1 MALPPLTPTHTS
13 PQGAPLGRARSILLI
28 VISLL
33 LALSF
38 IFLWTTRGAMA
49 HLPFLAQQRAQSVGG
64 TLVDTSPWDTA
75 QALAPLAVTAEEIR
89 YAREAQRLA
98 DHDVDQA
105 FASALRQATLKQ
117 QRRVLTGQAL
127 QLSQQIQQIQ
137 QLIKED
143 QAQVD
148 ALSHGTSS
156 ASAPASGSPST
167 GDDALDVAK
176 AQLGLD
182 TDELADAQRDLQRA
196 SGDQS
201 VRIQEELTAHEASM
215 RQYDNEAKDDGQ
227 IAVLSEKKHSTL
239 LSRIQAWFGQNT
251 RYSLILQAQQKAQAA
266 AQALIAK
273 HNQLE
278 AQANAAAA
286 PGAQSSGSFS
296 ALDLLRQRRATR
308 QILSIYDDRIQTEQQ
323 LATVY
328 EKWAAQVQL
337 QHSIVLHLMLQ
348 SFALILFIALGM
360 VIGDVVVRHLMN
372 RMHSERRQTE
382 TLRNITEV
390 GIQVVGIVLILLII
404 FGAPQQTP
412 TILGLATAALTIAL
426 QDFILAFLG
435 WFVLVGRHGIHVG
448 DWVEINGVGGEVTE
462 VGLFRTTLLETG
474 SLADKGHPTGRHIT
488 FINSFAIRGQFFNFS
503 TAGQWMWDE
512 IKIDVPATDDLHA
525 VVEGIHKLA
534 LEETERNAREAEKEW
549 KRGTRGEGL
558 NRFSATPAVD
568 LRPTGSG
575 VEVDIRYVTRASERF
590 DLRNRL
596 YDRIV
601 QLLRRGA
608 GGLPQSHDAASPA
621 QEPASPSD

>member
-1 MALPPLTPTHTS
+1 
-13 PQGAPLGRARSILLI
+13 
-28 VISLL
+28 
-33 LALSF
+33 
-38 IFLWTTRGAMA
+38 
-49 HLPFLAQQRAQSVGG
+49 
-64 TLVDTSPWDTA
+64 
-75 QALAPLAVTAEEIR
+75 
-89 YAREAQRLA
+89 
-98 DHDVDQA
+98 
-105 FASALRQATLKQ
+105 
-117 QRRVLTGQAL
+117 
-127 QLSQQIQQIQ
+127 
-137 QLIKED
+137 
-143 QAQVD
+143 
-148 ALSHGTSS
+148 
-156 ASAPASGSPST
+156 
-167 GDDALDVAK
+167 
-176 AQLGLD
+176 
-182 TDELADAQRDLQRA
+182 
-196 SGDQS
+196 
-201 VRIQEELTAHEASM
+201 
-215 RQYDNEAKDDGQ
+215 
-227 IAVLSEKKHSTL
+227 
-239 LSRIQAWFGQNT
+239 
-251 RYSLILQAQQKAQAA
+251 
-266 AQALIAK
+266 
-273 HNQLE
+273 
-278 AQANAAAA
+278 
-286 PGAQSSGSFS
+286 
-296 ALDLLRQRRATR
+296 
-308 QILSIYDDRIQTEQQ
+308 IQTEQQ

-390 GIQVVGIVLILLII
+390 GIQVVGIVLILLIV

-525 VVEGIHKLA
+525 VVEGIHELA

-601 QLLRRGA
+601 QLMRRGA
-608 GGLPQSHDAASPA
+608 GDSPQSHDAASPV